1 MRLGGNHESSR
12 FSHNQ
17 RNRGPYYSHRC
28 VFSTLRAG
36 FYDDHKL
43 VLFDCVNYGIHD
55 SSRTHVIN
63 HTARESA
70 DTRPPQMCAH
80 ARFRAL
86 HRYSI
91 HTRHVT
97 PAASTAHQFDLA
109 RPANAPIVRHIPSPP
124 PPRPHTVFR
133 SSAAA
138 SARITLTSP
147 GPLTPI
153 ARHPPHHP
161 TTVVMRRV
169 LRPSSPPSPHPSA
182 AAPARCSSTH

>member
-1 MRLGGNHESSR
+1 M
-12 FSHNQ
+12 
-17 RNRGPYYSHRC
+17 
-28 VFSTLRAG
+28 
-36 FYDDHKL
+36 
-43 VLFDCVNYGIHD
+43 LFDCVNYGIHD

-70 DTRPPQMCAH
+70 DTNTANLCTRQIPSATAIRFTRVTSRPLRRQRISLTSP
-80 ARFRAL
+80 
-86 HRYSI
+86 
-91 HTRHVT
+91 
-97 PAASTAHQFDLA
+97 A

-153 ARHPPHHP
+153 ARHIPPPSHQRRHA
-161 TTVVMRRV
+161 TVAHTSRSYTYSV
-169 LRPSSPPSPHPSA
+169 LRPTPLSFLPNA
-182 AAPARCSSTH
+182 

>member
-1 MRLGGNHESSR
+1 
-12 FSHNQ
+12 
-17 RNRGPYYSHRC
+17 
-28 VFSTLRAG
+28 
-36 FYDDHKL
+36 
-43 VLFDCVNYGIHD
+43 
-55 SSRTHVIN
+55 
-63 HTARESA
+63 
-70 DTRPPQMCAH
+70 MCAH

-153 ARHPPHHP
+153 ARHIPPPSHRCRHATVAARARGYNRYSRLRKQARHIAPPSHHCRHA
-161 TTVVMRRV
+161 TVAARYSNSVVMLRRV
-169 LRPSSPPSPHPSA
+169 SSRCFLRLAANALTMPH
-182 AAPARCSSTH
+182 STPRRLPG